1 MARED
6 IVPQLLAEIFNR
18 AIPDPLDDNSP
29 LNSFS
34 APVDGVVLSDTVNA
48 IVSTGP
54 LKYGVGKYAQST
66 YKQ

>member
-1 MARED
+1 MAQED

-34 APVDGVVLSDTVNA
+34 APVDGVSLSDTVTTTTA
-48 IVSTGP
+48 TGP
-54 LKYGVGKYAQST
+54 FKYGVAKYARST